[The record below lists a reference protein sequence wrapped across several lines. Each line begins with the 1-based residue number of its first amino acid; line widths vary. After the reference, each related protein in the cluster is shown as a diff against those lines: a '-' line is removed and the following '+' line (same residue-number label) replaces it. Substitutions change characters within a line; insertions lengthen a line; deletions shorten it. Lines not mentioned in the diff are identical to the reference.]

1 MSLEKSFR
9 SETEGRFRL
18 PVAVTVISA
27 SFCAMKRRLFA
38 FCLCFGMQGAAWAL
52 DVQSQKLAD
61 RYLAILIAN
70 PMQQTAFDRLWKIH
84 AEAGEVDALVA
95 ACEQQAGQA
104 PVLYARV
111 LERAGRSAEAK
122 SVLEEAARSG
132 SIPATEILAGMLE
145 EEGNIHAAAE
155 LLEKASTTHRSPAL
169 LVRLGELLQKA
180 GEPDK
185 AQTAWKQAVTL
196 DPGDL
201 ALRKRVAGSSARAGD
216 WQEAVTHLQVIAE
229 RGSPAERFSAW
240 GEISM
245 RLETAGKITEAI
257 AAQEALLGLMGPGHW
272 QLDSARRRLLNLH
285 DRNHSLD
292 ELETKWRAEAEKNP
306 RNPQPALRMAKLYE
320 FRGDDLQRRDWLTRA
335 ATLLPK
341 DVRLACEVAAL
352 ELSLGNTES
361 AAGRFDKVL
370 VMRPDDGDVIFLRA
384 EASALMEQ
392 EADAEKRIEGYLAAH
407 RDDGAAEA
415 RAIEF
420 YKRMRLAAPLERRL
434 SAAFLARPDDLQ
446 AACDLAVLYLDQ
458 RRDAE
463 AADCLS
469 RFESSR
475 LDPKEAAAAAFRFS
489 ELLKGSGTRE
499 EELRWARKAFEKDPS
514 RPDYSLHL
522 ADLLQADGQT
532 DAMVE
537 VLRKATESTNNSP
550 PREDLDRRLFLA
562 LQSGKD
568 TPPEERDKSVK
579 PAVREMIESLDA
591 EAQQGSNEALWLR
604 LARWLRWADVRS
616 GPASALQRGLDAI
629 PQSTTLQEAFAVQLA
644 DSGDAVSAVEA
655 FRRLAEL
662 APERDAEIQRRI
674 GHLELDR
681 GNTEDA
687 LRIFQTLA
695 HQSKDWQAVADVALA
710 QQMSGNWFEAFETWQ
725 RAYRIAPPN
734 ARRSLRTPILNAATR
749 LQLFT
754 RALDFLEEACASEGS
769 TPARKELLDEAG
781 SFAVEHDVA
790 ADWRARIDRRT
801 RSSSDERLWQECL
814 ASLLTA
820 EGNEEEALRVL
831 KAAVTRESEDSV
843 EELERLIK
851 LAEKTADWDEAAH
864 LARRIVFLVGIQN
877 ALPSIRYAEF
887 LERSGKREEAENIW
901 QALAARHARDP
912 QVLSAAGDFFERV
925 GNNDRAESSYRAA
938 ARFSGC
944 APQVFLRLGRFALDR
959 GDRSQALTDLEM
971 LLRETRPQPESY
983 KDCIPLPE
991 RILRA
996 PSPTVR
1002 PTGPRP
1008 VQWKVAT
1015 DADGQGCRL
1024 QAIREV
1030 GRLLAHSPRKQK
1042 WIDDFSEP
1050 TERIWAA
1057 YYSGERAASFLEIER
1072 LTLSESNSAALEQ
1085 GFAAL
1090 AMEEEEEKILQRW
1103 ASDPEKG
1110 RSRWE
1115 NILAALSRMLET
1127 SWRPSSEF
1135 LARLFADAP
1144 ALPRWHAAESLANR
1158 NLLRAAC
1165 ALGETVPDALPA
1177 SQACPAWIELA
1188 RWWIALCEPDEA
1200 ITRLDKAIACAP
1212 STVSFGDPLFAALRA
1227 RWLLTPEDQRAAF
1240 EEDVTSRLEASKHS
1254 RCVSAAAALIG
1265 SLKGDD
1271 SGAAERL
1278 AEVFLNLRSSD
1289 DESWSEIVQQGGNQ
1303 LEEWNL
1309 HRLARDLYRSDLA
1322 RDSALLSLRGENFRD
1337 ATTGRFILNQLVSA
1351 DGDDVPYLLNEWL
1364 ARGASDRE
1372 LLDAV
1377 VRLQH
1382 SGRAKAAAVVYK
1394 SLCDRNP
1401 RNEGI
1406 RSGMLNLIQARLL
1419 QEAGTAFFERL
1430 LAEEYP
1436 GLGRAIVQTAGLRLA
1451 AMLENDGEHERSLA
1465 ILERLGREGPLS
1477 KALLLRHVQT
1487 LCKVGRQRDALAEL
1501 EKSPFLAAS
1510 PEFTIPMS
1518 ELYAALGRERD
1529 AFALL
1534 ERDVRS
1540 GPPRRK
1546 PAAAKLREMANLAG
1560 DESRIRAAEASL
1572 GEESSPDARNQASER
1587 DWKKALLEIENPSV
1601 PLDERFRAARNFLI
1615 VQQNL
1620 PDNFRALLLAR
1631 LNRIA
1636 TRNPSLLPEY
1646 YVLRKELAERSGSTE
1661 DLLKELSIEW
1671 DAGRGTYYAGEIV
1684 VQVLL
1689 QQRRFDEIDAVLTD
1703 YLTDTHFNERAWDQ
1717 IGRRLLDAQR
1727 YELAVR
1733 TFYELSK
1740 RMPGNPARALL
1751 LAQALFMS
1759 GKSDAADAIVSPIK
1773 RIARFDPAKNV
1784 DLVEFYLATGRAIE
1798 SRPYLLA
1805 APVDARSGAAW
1816 IRAMN
1821 LFLKHGDFDAAR
1833 DCIDHA
1839 METPQVVPVGGLA
1852 DYYWKSGEVYRHD
1865 PRVNE
1870 FGIAPNQFRDLQME
1884 IARRLIAKTDMERA
1898 WTWIEN
1904 TASLL
1909 DDARGQSLLQS
1920 VEYSDWDRAE
1930 RLWEASE
1937 SPLWETR
1944 CARAQF
1950 LLRRAEA
1957 SESPASALKDLARA
1971 HELHPGSFSVA
1982 QAYANRLL
1990 QSDEHSAARKVLQD
2004 VIEAYAEP
2012 ADRKAARQML
2022 ASLQLSP
2029 ALPKD
2034 N

>member
-1 MSLEKSFR
+1 
-9 SETEGRFRL
+9 
-18 PVAVTVISA
+18 
-27 SFCAMKRRLFA
+27 MKRRLFA
-38 FCLCFGMQGAAWAL
+38 FCLCVGMQGAAWAL

-61 RYLAILIAN
+61 RYLAILITN
-70 PMQQTAFDRLWKIH
+70 PMQQTAFDRLWKIY
-84 AEAGEVDALVA
+84 AEAGEVEALVA
-95 ACEQQAGQA
+95 ACHQKADQA

-132 SIPATEILAGMLE
+132 SIPAAEMLAGMLE
-145 EEGNIHAAAE
+145 DEGNIHAAAK
-155 LLEKASTTHRSPAL
+155 LVEKAAATHQSPAL

-185 AQTAWKQAVTL
+185 ARTAWKQAVTL

-201 ALRKRVAGSSARAGD
+201 ALRKRLAAASARAGD
-216 WQEAVTHLQVIAE
+216 WQEAVIHLQVIAE
-229 RGSPAERFSAW
+229 HGSPAERFSAW

-245 RLETAGKITEAI
+245 RLEAAGKIAEAI
-257 AAQEALLGLMGPGHW
+257 AAQDALLGLIGPGHW

-292 ELETKWRAEAEKNP
+292 ELERKWRAEADKNP
-306 RNPQPALRMAKLYE
+306 RDPQRALRMAKLYE

-352 ELSLGNTES
+352 DLSLGNPES
-361 AAGRFDKVL
+361 AASRFDKVL

-392 EADAEKRIEGYLAAH
+392 EADAEKRVEDYLSAH

-446 AACDLAVLYLDQ
+446 AACDVAQLYLEQ

-463 AADCLS
+463 ATDCLS

-499 EELRWARKAFEKDPS
+499 EEMRWARRAFEKDPS
-514 RPDYSLHL
+514 RPEYAIHL
-522 ADLLQADGQT
+522 ADLLQADGQR
-532 DAMVE
+532 DAMIE
-537 VLRKATESTNNSP
+537 VLRKASESTNNLPS
-550 PREDLDRRLFLA
+550 REDLDRRLFLA

-579 PAVREMIESLDA
+579 PAVREMIESLD
-591 EAQQGSNEALWLR
+591 EKAQQGGNEALWLR
-604 LARWLRWADVRS
+604 LARWLRWADARS

-629 PQSTTLQEAFAVQLA
+629 PHSATLQEALAVQLA
-644 DSGDAVSAVEA
+644 DSGDSVSAIDA
-655 FRRLAEL
+655 FKRLAEL

-687 LRIFQTLA
+687 LRIFQTLS
-695 HQSKDWQAVADVALA
+695 HESKDWQAVADVALA

-725 RAYRIAPPN
+725 RAYRLAPPD

-754 RALDFLEEACASEGS
+754 RALDFLEEACATEGS

-831 KAAVTRESEDSV
+831 KAAVTRGSEDSV

-851 LAEKTADWDEAAH
+851 LAEKAADWDEAAH
-864 LARRIVFLVGIQN
+864 LARRIVFLVGIRD
-877 ALPSIRYAEF
+877 ALPSIRYADF
-887 LERSGKREEAENIW
+887 LERAGKREEAENIW
-901 QALAARHARDP
+901 QALAARHARNP
-912 QVLSAAGDFFERV
+912 EVLSAAGDFFERV
-925 GNNDRAESSYRAA
+925 GNSDRAESSYRAA

-944 APQVFLRLGRFALDR
+944 APQVFLRLGKFALDR
-959 GDRSQALTDLEM
+959 GDRSQALTDLDT
-971 LLRETRPQPESY
+971 LLRETRSQPESY
-983 KDCIPLPE
+983 EDCIPLPE

-996 PSPTVR
+996 PSPSVR
-1002 PTGPRP
+1002 TTGPRP

-1015 DADGQGCRL
+1015 DADVQGCRL
-1024 QAIREV
+1024 LAIREV

-1042 WIDDFSEP
+1042 WIADFSEP
-1050 TERIWAA
+1050 IERIWAA
-1057 YYSGERAASFLEIER
+1057 YYAGERAASFLEIER
-1072 LTLSESNSAALEQ
+1072 LTLSESTSAALEQ

-1090 AMEEEEEKILQRW
+1090 AMQEEEEETLRRW

-1110 RSRWE
+1110 RTRWE
-1115 NILAALSRMLET
+1115 NLLAALSRMLET

-1135 LARLFADAP
+1135 LARLFEEAP
-1144 ALPRWHAAESLANR
+1144 ALPRWQAAESLANR

-1177 SQACPAWIELA
+1177 SRACPAWIELA

-1200 ITRLDKAIACAP
+1200 ITRLDKAIDCAP
-1212 STVSFGDPLFAALRA
+1212 STISFGDPLFAALRA
-1227 RWLLTPEDQRAAF
+1227 RWLLTPDDQRAAF
-1240 EEDVTSRLEASKHS
+1240 EEDVTSRLKASKHP
-1254 RCVSAAAALIG
+1254 RCASAAAALIG
-1265 SLKGDD
+1265 GLKGDD
-1271 SGAAERL
+1271 SGAAQRL
-1278 AEVFLNLRSSD
+1278 AEVFLDLGSSD
-1289 DESWSEIVQQGGNQ
+1289 DESWSELVQQGGNQ

-1337 ATTGRFILNQLVSA
+1337 ATIGRFILNQLVSA
-1351 DGDDVPYLLNEWL
+1351 DGDEVPYLLNEWL

-1382 SGRAKAAAVVYK
+1382 SGRVKAAAVVYK

-1406 RSGMLNLIQARLL
+1406 RSGMLNLISVRLL
-1419 QEAGTAFFERL
+1419 QEPGTAFFERL

-1451 AMLENDGEHERSLA
+1451 AMLDNDGEYERSLA
-1465 ILERLGREGPLS
+1465 ILERLGRDGPLS

-1487 LCKVGRQRDALAEL
+1487 LCKVGRHRDALAEL

-1518 ELYAALGRERD
+1518 DLYAALGRERD

-1546 PAAAKLREMANLAG
+1546 PAAAKLREMASLAG
-1560 DESRIRAAEASL
+1560 DESRMQAAEASL
-1572 GEESSPDARNQASER
+1572 GEESSPAGRNPASER
-1587 DWKKALLEIENPSV
+1587 DWKKALEIENPST
-1601 PLDERFRAARNFLI
+1601 PPEERFRDARNFLI
-1615 VQQNL
+1615 VQQDL
-1620 PDNFRALLLAR
+1620 PDSLRVLQLAR
-1631 LNRIA
+1631 LNRLA

-1646 YVLRKELAERSGSTE
+1646 YVLRKELAERFGSTD
-1661 DLLKELSIEW
+1661 DLLKELSTEW
-1671 DAGRGTYYAGEIV
+1671 DAGRGAYYAGEIIL
-1684 VQVLL
+1684 QILL
-1689 QQRRFDEIDAVLTD
+1689 QQRRFDKVGTVLDD

-1717 IGRRLLDAQR
+1717 IGHRLLDGQR
-1727 YELAVR
+1727 YELAAR
-1733 TFYELSK
+1733 TFSELSK

-1751 LAQALFMS
+1751 LAQALFMT
-1759 GKSDAADAIVSPIK
+1759 GKPDAADAIVSPIK
-1773 RIARFDPAKNV
+1773 RIALFDPQKNV
-1784 DLVEFYLATGRAIE
+1784 DLVEYYLATGRAIE

-1805 APVDARSGAAW
+1805 APVDLRSGTAW
-1816 IRAMN
+1816 IHAME
-1821 LFLKHGDFDAAR
+1821 LFLKQGDFDMAR

-1839 METPQVVPVGGLA
+1839 METPQVVPVGALA

-1870 FGIAPNQFRDLQME
+1870 FGIVARQFRDLQME
-1884 IARRLIAKTDMERA
+1884 IARRLIAKNDMERA
-1898 WTWIEN
+1898 WSWIDN
-1904 TASLL
+1904 IASLL
-1909 DDARGQSLLQS
+1909 DDARGRSLLQS
-1920 VEYSDWDRAE
+1920 VEYSDWVRAGG
-1930 RLWEASE
+1930 LWEASE

-1982 QAYANRLL
+1982 QAYVDRLL
-1990 QSDEHSAARKVLQD
+1990 QSDEHSVARKVLQE